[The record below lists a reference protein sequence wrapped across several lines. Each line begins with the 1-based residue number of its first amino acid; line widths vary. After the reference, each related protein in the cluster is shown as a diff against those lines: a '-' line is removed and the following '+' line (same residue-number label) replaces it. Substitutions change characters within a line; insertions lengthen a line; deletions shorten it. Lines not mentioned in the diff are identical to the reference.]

1 MQILLNRYLSKI
13 EQSYPPAMRYSN
25 VSKNSVDINTRY
37 LQGGLLLMDNNT
49 GHVLAMIGGRNFT
62 HSKYNRITQAKRQPG
77 SSIKPTYYTAALEK
91 GYTPATVI
99 IDSPITL
106 TGGDGKE
113 WTPQNFSRQYYGPTR
128 MRTAITYSYNVW
140 AVKAVMDIGL
150 DVVNDAFLRFG
161 INTKAADYSAALGAI

>member
-1 MQILLNRYLSKI
+1 MYLERKYGTENFSEKITNLHPLGCRKLSVYADSCLNRYLSKI
-13 EQSYPPAMRYSN
+13 EQSYPPAIRYSN

-62 HSKYNRITQAKRQPG
+62 HSKYNRINQAKRQPG

-128 MRTAITYSYNVW
+128 MRTAMLIPI
-140 AVKAVMDIGL
+140 M
-150 DVVNDAFLRFG
+150 FG
-161 INTKAADYSAALGAI
+161 Q